1 MNINKGYGQASGHSD
16 VGKVTALAEERKA
29 ELVQH
34 NLPHQDAAEGE
45 RAGEV
50 SEVQV
55 R

>member
-1 MNINKGYGQASGHSD
+1 M
-16 VGKVTALAEERKA
+16 GKVTALAEERKFR
-29 ELVQH
+29 VGTTQSSY
-34 NLPHQDAAEGE
+34 GE